1 VTHPV
6 AQPGRALWY
15 LYSRS
20 WRNRLL
26 LQLRRLRQPRYV
38 IGALAMLA
46 YVASLLFSPS
56 ARDSVAAGPDFV
68 DIRQLIAIV
77 GLSLALGAWW
87 LAAPSENALA
97 FSPAEVH
104 FLFPA
109 PVKRRTLVQARLF
122 SVQAVLLV
130 QVLIWT
136 LLLRRAG
143 GDLPGVFRA
152 VGLWVMFTT
161 ISLHRLGATLARTH
175 APDVPRRRPVA
186 KTLAVLF
193 LLALLAACVRAA
205 PHAVAAWRE
214 YVGVAGYDTS
224 RIMDRLAA
232 GRVSLQALLADPLL
246 QALLWPVRAV
256 TTPAFAPDPA
266 SWLRAIPA
274 ALMVLALHYLWILRD
289 PQPFE
294 ELAVGSSARF
304 AERVARMRRGGS
316 LTRLTPS
323 RFRWELA
330 LHGRPAFALAWKN
343 VTAAVRTFRPRALVI
358 AVIIVVVIAIVS
370 GGETGVY
377 DDEGGAMRAAFVTTF
392 TSVFVAAILTA
403 PAWFRLDLRHD
414 LAHLA
419 FLKTAPIPAHSIV
432 ATEILTAAAIT
443 TACMALLF
451 ALPMFI
457 LLRSI
462 GGPLSDA
469 GLAFAMLGGVLA
481 VGGINLLHIT
491 LYNAVALWLPAW
503 VPLNQGGAT
512 TGGASV
518 VGQVYITLIG
528 ILASLALL
536 LAVPAG
542 AGWGIWLLLGSRLP
556 APAVGAA
563 ALVSALALVGL
574 EWLGLAR
581 VLGRA
586 LDKLEPSDIPSA
598 AS

>member
-1 VTHPV
+1 
-6 AQPGRALWY
+6 
-15 LYSRS
+15 
-20 WRNRLL
+20 
-26 LQLRRLRQPRYV
+26 
-38 IGALAMLA
+38 M
-46 YVASLLFSPS
+46 
-56 ARDSVAAGPDFV
+56 

-87 LAAPSENALA
+87 LATPSENALA
-97 FSPAEVH
+97 FSPAEIH

-130 QVLIWT
+130 QVIIWT

-143 GDLPGVFRA
+143 GDLPGVLRA

-186 KTLAVLF
+186 KTVAVLF
-193 LLALLAACVRAA
+193 LLALVAAVVRAA
-205 PHAVAAWRE
+205 PQAIAAWRD
-214 YVGVAGYDTS
+214 YVALATYDTS
-224 RIMDRLAA
+224 RIIDRLTA
-232 GRVSLQALLADPLL
+232 GRIAMQALLADPMVH
-246 QALLWPVRAV
+246 ALLWPVRAV
-256 TTPAFAPDPA
+256 TTPAFTGGA
-266 SWLRAIPA
+266 STWLRAMPA
-274 ALMVLALHYLWILRD
+274 ALGVLAVHYLWILRD

-304 AERVARMRRGGS
+304 ADRVARMRRGGS

-330 LHGRPAFALAWKN
+330 LHGRPVFALAWKN

-358 AVIIVVVIAIVS
+358 AVIIVVIIAIVS
-370 GGETGVY
+370 GRETGAY
-377 DDEGGAMRAAFVTTF
+377 EQQGGAMRAAFITTF

-419 FLKTAPIPAHSIV
+419 FLKTVPIPAHSIV

-443 TACMALLF
+443 TAGMALLF
-451 ALPMFI
+451 VLPMFI

-462 GGPLSDA
+462 GGPLGNV

-503 VPLNQGGAT
+503 VPLNQGGAS

-528 ILASLALL
+528 ILATLSLL
-536 LAVPAG
+536 LVVPAG
-542 AGWGIWLLLGSRLP
+542 AGWGTWLLLGTHLP
-556 APAVGAA
+556 VPVVGAA
-563 ALVSALALVGL
+563 ALVVALAIVVL

-581 VLGRA
+581 LLGRA

-598 AS
+598 ES